1 MKTVALFDMAD
12 QSFTFYTDDEWARQ
26 IEDWR
31 TELRELRD
39 DEDRLDVDYMD
50 VDEVVE
56 AIGGDEYFWDNI
68 A

>member
-1 MKTVALFDMAD
+1 MKTVALFDVAD
-12 QSFTFYTDDEWARQ
+12 QSFTFYTDQEWELQ

-31 TELRELRD
+31 TDLRD
-39 DEDRLDVDYMD
+39 NGYEEADHLD

-56 AIGGDEYFWDNI
+56 LTGGDEYFWDNI

>member
-1 MKTVALFDMAD
+1 MNTVALFDIAD
-12 QSFTFYTDDEWARQ
+12 QRFTFFTDEEWALQ

-31 TELRELRD
+31 TELRDHHELD
-39 DEDRLDVDYMD
+39 DVDSMD

>member
-1 MKTVALFDMAD
+1 MKTVALFDVAD
-12 QSFTFYTDDEWARQ
+12 QTFTFYTDQEWKLQ

-31 TELRELRD
+31 TDLRD
-39 DEDRLDVDYMD
+39 NGYEADYLD

-56 AIGGDEYFWDNI
+56 LTGGDEYFWDNI